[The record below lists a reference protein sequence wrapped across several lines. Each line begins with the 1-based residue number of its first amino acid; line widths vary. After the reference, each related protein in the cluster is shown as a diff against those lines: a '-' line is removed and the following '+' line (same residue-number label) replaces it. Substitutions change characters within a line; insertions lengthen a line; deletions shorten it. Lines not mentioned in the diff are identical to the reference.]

1 MSMVEQTERTEGD
14 EAEIAAARR
23 RGWVS
28 LYAVAF
34 GLMLGSGI
42 AIGASSLGSLRSF
55 TLLWTSISLSIAAIV
70 VALAAVLL
78 PRRP

>member
-1 MSMVEQTERTEGD
+1 MVEETERP
-14 EAEIAAARR
+14 EARPAAAQPRRR

-28 LYAVAF
+28 LYAVSFVLLVSAA
-34 GLMLGSGI
+34 G

-55 TLLWTSISLSIAAIV
+55 ALLWMSICLSVGAIAVAV
-70 VALAAVLL
+70 VAVLL